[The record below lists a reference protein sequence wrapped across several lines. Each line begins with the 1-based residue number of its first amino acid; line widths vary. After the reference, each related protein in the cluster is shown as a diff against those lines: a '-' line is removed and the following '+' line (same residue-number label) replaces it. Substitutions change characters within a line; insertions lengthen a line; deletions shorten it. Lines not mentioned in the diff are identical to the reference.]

1 MMKSYPGS
9 DAPWLRHTIRVTLQ
23 YKHLVG
29 HIAYWHHSN
38 MCGLKVLPADVDE
51 LFDGALAGVLV
62 ENDCQFREGANGI
75 FFTLHSEDGRQEI
88 EIGTDF
94 DELSHFVVALEIVE
108 AEAFELAGDDRDV

>member
-38 MCGLKVLPADVDE
+38 MCGLKVLPADGDE
-51 LFDGALAGVLV
+51 LCEGILTGVLV
-62 ENDCQFREGANGI
+62 ENDCHFREEANGI
-75 FFTLHSEDGRQEI
+75 FFTLHSEDGQQEREMETDI
-88 EIGTDF
+88 EG
-94 DELSHFVVALEIVE
+94 LSDFVVALEIVE
-108 AEAFELAGDDRDV
+108 AEAFELARDDRGV